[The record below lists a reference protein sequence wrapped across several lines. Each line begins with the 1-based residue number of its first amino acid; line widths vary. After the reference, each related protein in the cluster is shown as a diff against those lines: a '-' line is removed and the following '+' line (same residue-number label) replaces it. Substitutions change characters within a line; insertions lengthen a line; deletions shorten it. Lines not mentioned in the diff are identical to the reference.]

1 MMVAEEEIVE
11 RVIEV
16 LERGLSAIGFQLA
29 FPNGDAVP
37 THLSHL
43 LQNPCIAFLVAFHLL
58 LPKLSVG
65 LGH

>member
-1 MMVAEEEIVE
+1 MVAEEEIVE

-16 LERGLSAIGFQLA
+16 LERGLSAIGFQLT

-43 LQNPCIAFLVAFHLL
+43 LQNLCIAFLVAFHLL
-58 LPKLSVG
+58 SPKLSVG
-65 LGH
+65 FGN